1 MRTQDVRYIASKA
14 ATEARKAE
22 RLASSLHAV
31 GVVDRPPASHLV
43 FVDDAP
49 AVARFDPV
57 AHFDTPAS
65 LLGRAHNR
73 PRRAAVEG
81 GGGDVPGWLP
91 LAVPTAARPTPV
103 LAVRPRHAP
112 GAVDAYAVGDAVEA
126 AHGSAWWPATV
137 ESVDGGA
144 SAAVVRLAPAAGGPP
159 DPVLTLPPA
168 QLRPAPAAGDPW
180 GGGVAAPVGERV
192 HPEEWAKRVGP
203 PRPHLV
209 QGFAVDAATL
219 VSTFERAPGAGASG
233 EGAAEALVRVASAV

>member
-1 MRTQDVRYIASKA
+1 VRGVDGDTGLPGGWLA
-14 ATEARKAE
+14 ATIT
-22 RLASSLHAV
+22 SV
-31 GVVDRPPASHLV
+31 
-43 FVDDAP
+43 
-49 AVARFDPV
+49 AVAAGVEGCLKFRV
-57 AHFDTPAS
+57 
-65 LLGRAHNR
+65 
-73 PRRAAVEG
+73 AVEG